1 MRSPSHVRIAI
12 PVLCLVVGL
21 GGCRAPQAASQRT
34 AGLVVDVLRVKNARR
49 AVDVGVKIFNDH
61 DLNISFELGD
71 VRLLCGNGA
80 ELSPANPRGQVQ
92 RLEVQS
98 KAARDFRWTFPV
110 EAALPAGQYTIQ
122 IKSFRELDV
131 ESPNKVEFTIN
142 V

>member
-12 PVLCLVVGL
+12 PVLCLAVGFA
-21 GGCRAPQAASQRT
+21 GCRAPQAAPQRT

-71 VRLLCGNGA
+71 VRLLCGNGT

-110 EAALPAGQYTIQ
+110 DAPLPAGQYTIQ